1 MLTKKILILP
11 GDGVGPEVVAPAK
24 QILEKIAEVFKHNFV
39 FEESLIGHSAILKT
53 GDSLP
58 QETLEKAKNCDA
70 ILFGAVGDPIY
81 DNNPEAKVRPEQGL
95 LKIRKELGLFA
106 NLRPVKVFDDLI
118 DSSPLK
124 PEIIKNTNIL
134 FFRELTGGI
143 YFGKPRERRN
153 NGKTAVDTMIY
164 HKFEVERITKMAFTA
179 AQNRNKKVM
188 SVDKANV
195 LECSRLWR
203 ETVEEVAKDFPEVE
217 LSHQFIDSAT
227 MKLLTQPR
235 DYDVILTGNL
245 FGDILT
251 DEASQ
256 IAGSMGLLASASVGN
271 KVGLFE
277 PIHGSAPDIAGKNL
291 ANPLATILSAS
302 LLLEIGLGL
311 TKEAKIIEKAVAK
324 VLKNGFRTKDL
335 ILKGVDYPA
344 DKILGT
350 KEMGQK
356 ILDEII

>member
-11 GDGVGPEVVAPAK
+11 GDGIGPEVVKSGKAVL
-24 QILEKIAEVFKHNFV
+24 QKIAEIFKHSFE
-39 FEESLIGHSAILKT
+39 FEEALIGHAAILET
-53 GDSLP
+53 GDPLP
-58 QETLEKAKNCDA
+58 DQTLDKAKNCDA
-70 ILFGAVGDPIY
+70 ILFGAVGDPSY
-81 DNNPEAKVRPEQGL
+81 DNNPKATVRPEQGL

-106 NLRPVKVFDDLI
+106 NLRPVQVFDELI

-124 PEIIKNTNIL
+124 PEIVKNTDIL

-143 YFGKPRERRN
+143 YFGQPRERRDEN
-153 NGKTAVDTMIY
+153 QTAVDTMLY
-164 HKFEVERITKMAFTA
+164 HKFEVERIARMAFEA
-179 AQNRNKKVM
+179 AKNRKKKVM

-203 ETVEEVAKDFPEVE
+203 ETVEEVAKDYPEVE

-227 MKLLTQPR
+227 MKLLTQPS
-235 DYDVILTGNL
+235 DYDVILTANL

-256 IAGSMGLLASASVGN
+256 IAGSMGLLASASVGS

-277 PIHGSAPDIAGKNL
+277 PIHGSAPDIAGQNI
-291 ANPLATILSAS
+291 ANPLATILSVS

-311 TKEAKIIEKAVAK
+311 KTEAEMVLKAVK
-324 VLKNGFRTKDL
+324 KTLKQGYRTKDL
-335 ILKGVDYPA
+335 VLNQKGYSK
-344 DKILGT
+344 DKVLGT
-350 KEMGQK
+350 KEITQL
-356 ILDEII
+356 ILDNM